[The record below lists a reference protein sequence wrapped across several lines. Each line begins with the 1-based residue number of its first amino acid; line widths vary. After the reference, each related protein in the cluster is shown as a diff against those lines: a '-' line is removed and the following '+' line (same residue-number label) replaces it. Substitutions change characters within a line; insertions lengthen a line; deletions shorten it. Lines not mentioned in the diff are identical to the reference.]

1 MTPSARLLQVQLYN
15 WAAALDHTNQD
26 HHDRQNQQDVYESTQ
41 RVRADHSQ
49 SPQDQQQNGNR
60 PKH

>member
-1 MTPSARLLQVQLYN
+1 MTPVSTLFKSPLNN

-26 HHDRQNQQDVYESTQ
+26 HYDRQNQQDVYESTQ

-49 SPQDQQQNGNR
+49 SPQDQKQNGNR